1 MRIYKTENWTFNE
14 NNQELIFADG
24 TVRQL
29 PSRLSRCLKT
39 LLDAKG
45 ETVDYDQLLQVV
57 WGTSF
62 RDASTISSVISELR
76 KLLGCGQSDKKFI
89 VTVPKKGYR
98 FLGYDTGSWVEH
110 QEHASEIPHQGK
122 NSLLEPV
129 ELQLRPELA
138 IAADAQP
145 IFSSQLASAM
155 LLDPTSQ
162 ARRRWFGLSIVLTL
176 LLLAMFS
183 LPLIFKSNEQ
193 TDLVLANVPVQYQQ
207 QRILTFEPGR
217 EAEFDVSFN
226 KQWLAYVKEQN
237 NKKRIIL
244 KHLQTGNL
252 SYLPGQTGAEL
263 TSPTFS
269 PDATTLLY
277 QRHQPSGCE
286 VWQMQLNQQ
295 GVVADS
301 ARKLTDCGIGEAWST
316 LAYSPDG
323 TSIIF
328 ARNDKVSEPFR
339 LFRRDLQ
346 TGYERNI
353 TSPSSSGRGDY
364 SFALSPDGAQ
374 LAFIRNEHWKASTV
388 WLLHLASGET
398 KQLFSRPY
406 LMYRLSW
413 LDDRQLVYTSPEQKV
428 YGFDLAVNQHQVLAT
443 LAEPVNY
450 PLIREQNLYLTQ
462 GRSTLA
468 RLWQLDLATGALQT
482 LTDSQYIDRD
492 PAPSHN
498 GSTYF
503 ISNRSGTSAI
513 WQLDAQG
520 LRQLPPIPVGSE
532 LKNLQDLSDDSL
544 LGLLDGRLV
553 RIDKTSTQLQFLT
566 DKAQQIDSFS
576 LSPQRDK
583 VLFSHELN
591 EVWFLEQFN
600 ISEQQLDLLGIQGFT
615 AHFWQGDL
623 LYTKFR
629 QPGLWR
635 YNLKQGAETLY
646 VADFESYAASSWAIA
661 GELLI
666 NTAPGKLQI
675 YRMQPNSGELI
686 REIQLKGSARNLVC
700 SEKHCTLDIFGS
712 GETEVIQLTP
722 AKNND

>member
-98 FLGYDTGSWVEH
+98 FLGYDIGSWVEH
-110 QEHASEIPHQGK
+110 HEVVLEIPPQSK
-122 NSLLEPV
+122 SSIVVPV
-129 ELQLRPELA
+129 DMPTKTDSVLATVESPQLSAQSVP
-138 IAADAQP
+138 IA
-145 IFSSQLASAM
+145 
-155 LLDPTSQ
+155 PTDLIRQ
-162 ARRRWFGLSIVLTL
+162 ERRRWFGVSIVLTL

-183 LPLIFKSNEQ
+183 LPLIFSRSEQ
-193 TDLVLANVPVQYQQ
+193 AEVVLKNAPLQYQQ

-217 EAEFDVSFN
+217 ESEFDVSFN
-226 KQWLAYVKEQN
+226 QQWLAYVQEQN
-237 NKKRIIL
+237 NQKRIIL
-244 KHLQTGNL
+244 KHLPTGNL

-277 QRHQPSGCE
+277 QRHQPTGCE
-286 VWQMQLNQQ
+286 VWQLQLNQQ
-295 GVVADS
+295 GVIADS
-301 ARKLTDCGIGEAWST
+301 ARKLTNCGIGEAWST
-316 LAYSPDG
+316 LAYTPDG

-328 ARNDKVSEPFR
+328 ARNDKISEPFR

-398 KQLFSRPY
+398 RQLFSRPY

-428 YGFDLAVNQHQVLAT
+428 YGFDLVMNQHQVIASI
-443 LAEPVNY
+443 AEPVNY
-450 PLIREQNLYLTQ
+450 PLIREKNLYLTQ

-468 RLWQLDLATGALQT
+468 RLWQLDLATGSLQT

-492 PAPSHN
+492 PAPSVN
-498 GSTYF
+498 DSTYF
-503 ISNRSGTSAI
+503 ISNRSGTSAL

-532 LKNLQDLSDDSL
+532 LKNLQDLNEDSL

-553 RIDKTSTQLQFLT
+553 RIDKSSAALQFLT
-566 DKAQQIDSFS
+566 DKTQQIDSFS
-576 LSPQRDK
+576 LAPQRDK

-600 ISEQQLDLLGIQGFT
+600 IAEQQLDLLGIQGFT
-615 AHFWQGDL
+615 AHFWQGDV

-635 YNLKQGAETLY
+635 YNLKQGSETLF
-646 VADFESYAASSWAIA
+646 VADFESYSATSWAIA
-661 GELLI
+661 GDLLI

-675 YRMQPNSGELI
+675 YRMHAKAGELI

-700 SEKHCTLDIFGS
+700 REMQCTLDIFGS
-712 GETEVIQLTP
+712 GETEIIQLTP
-722 AKNND
+722 AQNSH

>member
-14 NNQELIFADG
+14 NNQELTFADG

-98 FLGYDTGSWVEH
+98 FLGYNIGSWVEH
-110 QEHASEIPHQGK
+110 HEVALEIPPQSK
-122 NSLLEPV
+122 SSIVVPV
-129 ELQLRPELA
+129 DMPTKTDSVLATVESPQLSAQSVP
-138 IAADAQP
+138 IA
-145 IFSSQLASAM
+145 
-155 LLDPTSQ
+155 PTDLIRKE
-162 ARRRWFGLSIVLTL
+162 RRRWFGVSIVLTL

-183 LPLIFKSNEQ
+183 VPLIFSRSEQ
-193 TDLVLANVPVQYQQ
+193 AEVVLKNAPLQYQQ

-217 EAEFDVSFN
+217 ESEFDVSFN
-226 KQWLAYVKEQN
+226 QQWLAYVQEQN
-237 NKKRIIL
+237 NQKRIIL
-244 KHLQTGNL
+244 KHLPTGNL

-277 QRHQPSGCE
+277 QRHQPRGCE
-286 VWQMQLNQQ
+286 VWQLQLNQQ
-295 GVVADS
+295 GVIADS
-301 ARKLTDCGIGEAWST
+301 ARKLTNCGIGEAWST
-316 LAYSPDG
+316 LAYTPDG

-328 ARNDKVSEPFR
+328 ARNDKISEPFR

-398 KQLFSRPY
+398 RQLFSRPY

-428 YGFDLAVNQHQVLAT
+428 YGFDLVMNQHQVIASV
-443 LAEPVNY
+443 AEPVNY
-450 PLIREQNLYLTQ
+450 PLIREKNLYLTQ

-492 PAPSHN
+492 PAPSIN

-520 LRQLPPIPVGSE
+520 LRQLPPLPVGSE
-532 LKNLQDLSDDSL
+532 LKNLQDLSDDAL

-566 DKAQQIDSFS
+566 DKTQQIDSFS
-576 LSPQRDK
+576 LSPERDK

-615 AHFWQGDL
+615 AHFWQGDV

-635 YNLKQGAETLY
+635 YNLKQGSETLF
-646 VADFESYAASSWAIA
+646 VADFESYSATSWAIA
-661 GELLI
+661 GDLLI

-675 YRMQPNSGELI
+675 YRMHAKAGELI

-700 SEKHCTLDIFGS
+700 REMQCTLDIFGS
-712 GETEVIQLTP
+712 GETEIIQLTP
-722 AKNND
+722 AQNSH